1 MEKAQHPIGIFDS
14 GIGGLT
20 VANAILRHLPSE
32 SFIYFGDTA
41 HMPYGDK
48 SMDAIRYYSLKIS
61 KFLIDKGCK
70 SIVIACNSA
79 SSAAYHVLT
88 EFFKGQISFVNVVD
102 PLVQYTVSKGYQ
114 KVGVIATKATIQS
127 KMYEQKLIELQPGL
141 EVVSKA
147 TPLLAPMIEE
157 GFVNNH
163 LSISIIENYLSATEF
178 EGIDAILLACTHYPL
193 IKEQIS
199 QFWGHRVDVIDSA
212 DLTAIALKKRLDSL
226 SLLNKTEH
234 IPTHQFYVSDLSPS
248 FEASTRI
255 FLNRPIELEHTSIW

>member
-1 MEKAQHPIGIFDS
+1 MEKVQQPIGIFDS

-20 VANAILRHLPSE
+20 VANAILKHLPNE

-61 KFLIDKGCK
+61 KFLMDQGCK

-88 EFFKGQISFVNVVD
+88 DFFKSQISFINVVD
-102 PLVQYTVSKGYQ
+102 PLVQYTVSKGYK

-127 KMYEQKLIELQPGL
+127 KVYEQKLIEQQPGL

-157 GFVNNH
+157 GFVNNQ
-163 LSISIIENYLSATEF
+163 LSVSIIENYLSDPEF
-178 EGIDAILLACTHYPL
+178 HGIEAILLACTHYPL
-193 IKEQIS
+193 IKKQIE
-199 QFWGHRVDVIDSA
+199 QFWEYQVDVIDSA
-212 DLTAIALKKRLDSL
+212 ELTAIALKNRLASLHLLNNTDSL
-226 SLLNKTEH
+226 
-234 IPTHQFYVSDLSPS
+234 PTHQFHVSDLSHS
-248 FEASTRI
+248 FESSTQI
-255 FLNRPIELEHTSIW
+255 FLNRPIGLVHTPIW